1 MDLSKKKY
9 IRESVESIDDVLS
22 NHHFYCVFLL
32 KRTVYWFQSGRNLWV
47 NTPKFAER
55 LEFGAYGYQ
64 LKMGANI
71 FLVEK
76 FLFNSLSKIQEI
88 VEAANLGVD
97 YKFDTVEYLIEMELK
112 KCVMHED
119 GMTYRDYP
127 VKSGYLMFG
136 VHGVSVRDSFTSM
149 CGITGLHELLK

>member
-1 MDLSKKKY
+1 M
-9 IRESVESIDDVLS
+9 R
-22 NHHFYCVFLL
+22 
-32 KRTVYWFQSGRNLWV
+32 
-47 NTPKFAER
+47 
-55 LEFGAYGYQ
+55 
-64 LKMGANI
+64 ANI

-136 VHGVSVRDSFTSM
+136 VHGVSVSDSFTSM
-149 CGITGLHELLK
+149 CGITGLHKLLK